1 MSRKVLPL
9 KGYKSLKALNAFH
22 ALLLGLKMLP
32 SYISQSYESFY
43 ESFKDKSDADK
54 ERLIREAALF
64 VQLQQDEVEA
74 LVAFVTDPN
83 GVPYSAA
90 NVNNLSV
97 DELHE
102 VIVTV
107 CMEIGKIRIDILG
120 EHEKKNYP
128 ASALT

>member
-1 MSRKVLPL
+1 MRKVLPL

-32 SYISQSYESFY
+32 SYLAESYESFY
-43 ESFKDKSDADK
+43 ESFKDKTDDEK
-54 ERLIREAALF
+54 EKLIREAALF

-74 LVAFVTDPN
+74 LVAFTTDRN
-83 GVPYSAA
+83 GIPYSAA

-102 VIVTV
+102 IIVAV
-107 CMEIGKIRIDILG
+107 CMEIGKIKIDILT
-120 EHEKKNYP
+120 ESEKKNYP
-128 ASALT
+128 ASASI